1 MIIKLNK
8 EQLKNILEFYYK
20 NYEND
25 DCEISFK
32 VEKKTLGYGWYE
44 YDSYDV
50 VITKKTIKTF
60 LNQSIE
66 VVERLSNEYVKEVLG
81 KVLREENLQ
90 VESIDFDAGISSQIE
105 GYGRNEHVTNVAYF
119 NGININVQEIG
130 KQKVKNKR

>member
-119 NGININVQEIG
+119 NGININFQEIG